1 MNWTKEQERI
11 IGIKNSNILV
21 SAAAGSGKTAVMVER
36 IISLI
41 KNGEDIDKFLVVTF
55 TKAAAAGMKQKIQKS
70 LVKALQGKEGNVKHL
85 RKQLS
90 LLNRSMITT
99 IDSFCMDLVKKNF
112 HLTDLDPNFK
122 VGDKSELNILLQ
134 ESIDEALEEE
144 YGSINDNENF
154 RKLVEGFTGNRG
166 DDEISEIIQNAYR
179 FILSF
184 PDPFAWLNESVD
196 TMNIKGSELKRS
208 KWLEEIKKH
217 IMLLLDGAKGY
228 INTAIDIC
236 KEAQGPLLYLDT
248 LRKDMD
254 IVNNLCELIILDDM
268 DEFMDALNNFKA
280 PKAAVFKEKDNPDVD
295 LKKQFEVNGSKNNNS
310 MRAKYKGIISSIKE
324 LLPYDLD
331 YEKYA
336 EEINKMYGSISA
348 LRDLIE
354 KTDKLYKGKKTE
366 KSIADFND
374 LEHFALNI
382 LRKKNEG
389 GIFHPSD
396 TAEYYKK
403 KFNYIFIDEYQDSNS
418 LQEAIIE
425 QIKKESNLFM
435 VGDVKQSIYRFRLAD
450 PSIFNS
456 KYSSYTRDSEELS
469 EDIIDRT
476 IDLNK
481 NFRSRDEILRA
492 TNFVFKNIMT
502 KELGEVEYDEKAA
515 LYTGS
520 EFSVSRA
527 VELHIIDKN
536 AAADDDDDASK
547 SEGDENDDAENEIKS
562 METAELE
569 ALFAAK
575 RVKELMKEEIC
586 IAGKAEKGEKK
597 TKKTDYKDIVILLR
611 SVANW
616 AGIFEERFNKEDIP
630 FYFDGGKGYYEA
642 LEVKILVNLLK
653 IIDNIKQDIPLLSVM
668 RSPIGNFTT
677 EELLEIRLK
686 YPKEKH
692 FIGALNKYLLFA
704 GESEEKYNESHEE
717 VPDGNFSKEFFYK
730 LKSFMENIYDW
741 TYRSRYSHLN
751 DLIWDI
757 LMESNYYNFAGALP
771 NGKMRQAN
779 LRMLADL
786 AYDFE
791 KTSMKGLLKFLRY
804 IDKIEKGSDD
814 RGQAKTLGEND
825 NVVRLMSIHKS
836 KGLEFPVV
844 ILCGLNK
851 QFNLQ
856 DTRNKI
862 LLHKDYGIAPKFIN
876 IDERTEK
883 ETLARTAMK
892 LKIKKENISEEM
904 RVLYVAMT
912 RAIDRLI
919 MAGTVS
925 KMEQKA
931 RNWRRGHSKYFVYK
945 GLSYMD
951 WICSCLFDKVNS
963 DDFKKIMSKGQWDKW
978 KLNMI
983 TRSDLSLSTNEE
995 LSFWESKITML
1006 NEFKTV
1012 KNSPYYE
1019 EIGRRLDFNYPYMSS
1034 VSMPTK
1040 LSVTELKNLKDK
1052 EFTRLRYKI
1061 PALIDMFEYN
1071 EDRDK
1076 FILDKDITGAE
1087 IGTLL
1092 HFVMEHLDL
1101 KGNLNKEGIINTI
1114 YNMENKKLLTAS
1126 EAKIAINTYA
1136 EKIQGFFQS
1145 NIGKR
1150 ILCSA
1155 EVYREAPFVLRKN
1168 ARDVLSDL
1176 NEEDL
1181 ILVQGI
1187 IDCYFIEN
1195 NEVVLVDY
1203 KTDKIDESKDIALQI
1218 DRLKNEYRDQLNL
1231 YKEAVEKISGKRVK
1245 ECCLYLFS
1253 AGKEVVL

>member
-1 MNWTKEQERI
+1 MNWTKEQQRI
-11 IGIKNSNILV
+11 IDIKNTNILV

-36 IISLI
+36 IITLI

-70 LVKALQGKEGNVKHL
+70 LVKAVQSKEGNIKHL

-99 IDSFCMDLVKKNF
+99 IDSFCMDVVKKNF
-112 HLTDLDPNFK
+112 HLTEVDPNFR
-122 VGDKSELNILLQ
+122 VGDNSELSILLQ
-134 ESIDEALEEE
+134 ESIDEVLEEE
-144 YGSINDNENF
+144 YSRINDNENF
-154 RKLVEGFTGNRG
+154 KKLVEGFTGNRG
-166 DDEISEIIQNAYR
+166 DDELSEIIKNAYK

-184 PDPFAWLNESVD
+184 PDPFAWLNESENM
-196 TMNIKGSELKRS
+196 MNITGEELKNS
-208 KWLEEIKKH
+208 KWLGEIKKH
-217 IMLLLDGAKGY
+217 IVLLLDGAKGY
-228 INTAIDIC
+228 INTAIEIC
-236 KEAQGPLLYLDT
+236 KEPHGPLLYLDT
-248 LRKDMD
+248 FKKDMD
-254 IVNNLCELIILDDM
+254 IVENLCELLDDDM
-268 DEFMDALNNFKA
+268 EEFMDALKNFKA
-280 PKAAVFKEKDNPDVD
+280 PKAAAFKEKDNPDVD
-295 LKKQFEVNGSKNNNS
+295 LEKQNEVSGSKNNNS
-310 MRAKYKGIISSIKE
+310 LRAKYKDIISSIKE

-336 EEINKMYGSISA
+336 EEINKMHGSISA

-354 KTDKLYKGKKTE
+354 KTDKNYKEKKIE
-366 KSIADFND
+366 KSIVDFND

-382 LRKKNEG
+382 LSKKDEKG
-389 GIFHPSD
+389 KFIPSE

-425 QIKKESNLFM
+425 QLKRHNNLFM

-456 KYSSYTRDSEELS
+456 KYTSYTTDSEELS

-481 NFRSRDEILRA
+481 NFRSRDEILTA
-492 TNFVFKNIMT
+492 TNFVFKNIMS

-515 LYTGS
+515 LNTGS
-520 EFSVSRA
+520 EFSVNTS
-527 VELHIIDKN
+527 VELYIIDKN
-536 AAADDDDDASK
+536 STIDEETDNEVNNGQEEEK
-547 SEGDENDDAENEIKS
+547 SEIDIEIES

-575 RVKELMKEEIC
+575 RIKELMKEEIC
-586 IAGKAEKGEKK
+586 IAGKKEIGEKK
-597 TKKTDYKDIVILLR
+597 TKKTEYKDIVILLR

-616 AGIFEERFNKEDIP
+616 ASLFEERFNKEDIP

-642 LEVKILVNLLK
+642 LEVKIVVNLLK
-653 IIDNIKQDIPLLSVM
+653 LIDNIRQDIPLLSVM

-692 FIGALNKYLLFA
+692 FIGALNKYVQFSA
-704 GESEEKYNESHEE
+704 KNEGNDSSEEIQDSDLSNEL
-717 VPDGNFSKEFFYK
+717 VDK
-730 LKSFMENIYDW
+730 LKSFLDKIYDW

-757 LMESNYYNFAGALP
+757 LMETNYYNFAGALP

-791 KTSMKGLLKFLRY
+791 KTSMRGLFKFLRY
-804 IDKIEKGSDD
+804 VEKIEKGSDD

-862 LLHKDYGIAPKFIN
+862 LLHKDYGIAPKFVN

-883 ETLARTAMK
+883 ETLARTAIK
-892 LKIKKENISEEM
+892 QKIKKENISEEM

-912 RAIDRLI
+912 RAVDRLI
-919 MAGTVS
+919 MAGTVGR
-925 KMEQKA
+925 MEQKS
-931 RNWRRGHSKYFVYK
+931 RNWRRGHGKYFVYK
-945 GLSYMD
+945 GMSYMD
-951 WICSCLFDKVNS
+951 WICSCLFDKVTYEEFNE
-963 DDFKKIMSKGQWDKW
+963 IMAKGQWKNW
-978 KLNMI
+978 NLKMI
-983 TRSDLSLSTNEE
+983 TRSGLSLNANEE
-995 LSFWESKITML
+995 INLWESKIALL
-1006 NEFKTV
+1006 NEFKF
-1012 KNSPYYE
+1012 KENSPHYE
-1019 EIGRRLDFNYPYMSS
+1019 EIGRRLSFKYPYMSS
-1034 VSMPTK
+1034 VNIPTK
-1040 LSVTELKNLKDK
+1040 LSVTELKNLEDK

-1061 PALIDMFEYN
+1061 PALIDIFEYN
-1071 EDRDK
+1071 EDTDK
-1076 FILDKDITGAE
+1076 FILDKKVTGAE

-1101 KGNLNKEGIINTI
+1101 KEVIDKNSIINTI
-1114 YNMENKKLLTAS
+1114 NQMADKKLLTER
-1126 EAKIAINTYA
+1126 EAKIAISTYS
-1136 EKIQGFFQS
+1136 EKIEGFFQS

-1150 ILCSA
+1150 IINSPA
-1155 EVYREAPFVLRKN
+1155 VYREAPFVFRKK
-1168 ARDVLSDL
+1168 AKDVLNSL

-1195 NEVVLVDY
+1195 NEAVIVDY
-1203 KTDKIDESKDIALQI
+1203 KTDRIDETKNIASQVEK
-1218 DRLKNEYRDQLNL
+1218 LKNEYHDQLNL
-1231 YKEAVEKISGKRVK
+1231 YKEAVEKITGKRVK
-1245 ECCLYLFS
+1245 ECYLYLFS
-1253 AGKEVVL
+1253 AGKEVGC